1 MQQVAHVEVPTH
13 TNDNNTKKQ
22 HRIDWL
28 LFRIQCHQRHIEN
41 MLKLVK
47 GEKNSKTRARI
58 AMEIGYAR
66 IEIDDFLRPELE
78 ELQS

>member
-13 TNDNNTKKQ
+13 TNDNRTKTQ
-22 HRIDWL
+22 QRIDWL
-28 LFRIQCHQRHIEN
+28 LFRLACSQRHIEN
-41 MLKLVK
+41 MLVIVK
-47 GEKNSKTRARI
+47 GERDSRKRGRI

-66 IEIDDFLRPELE
+66 IEIDQFIRTELE